1 MQETIDILLATY
13 NGEKYIKEQIESI
26 LNQTYKNIK
35 LIISDDC
42 SKDSTSKILKE
53 YEKKDDRI
61 KLYIQQEN
69 LGVVKNIEFLLKK
82 VENKYYMLSDQDDVW
97 LPQKVEKSLEKLK
110 QENADL
116 VFGDLEVV
124 DKDLKTIYP
133 SFGDF
138 MLLNKKINKYINSNK
153 LNYLYNCVT
162 GCTILAK
169 KETIEKIIPL
179 PQKSKYLIHDHWIGL
194 MVSIYG
200 KVAYIPEKYIKYRQ
214 HGNNQVGTDKISHGF
229 KKIEQVRKLFINV
242 KLGVFGTYVENSA
255 RFPEKLQKLNAQ
267 SYEYFKMLD
276 KKKNFNF
283 RQWRIFHKLYK
294 TERFSYYILNFLI
307 MNLPLIAR
315 PLFNLRYAVLKLL
328 KKR

>member
-276 KKKNFNF
+276 TKKNFNF
-283 RQWRIFHKLYK
+283 RQWKIFHKLYK
-294 TERFSYYILNFLI
+294 TESFSYYILNFLI
-307 MNLPLIAR
+307 MNLPLIAQ